1 RCTCLNLE
9 ESKNYTWSSKGQKL
23 EATGIMWCAYH
34 NLYNNVAN
42 FVSGK
47 EGLIRFLTFSVSAG
61 APISAGDPNPAI
73 TSISTGFS
81 VFAASSIPA
90 AKPIAAGIP
99 IPAGDF
105 VPAGH
110 ISFLLACSILF
121 VLVNDITRLQALVD
135 KKKVVVTKSAIRECM
150 SAKRTLWNEFSSSM
164 ASTVICLSTEIEEE
178 GDADEHVDEVTA
190 GDDAHGDASATHGEV
205 LTVTQEPSIPSLTPP
220 NLPPQPPK
228 DLPST
233 SQRVDTFDDT
243 VMDDATNQGRMIT
256 KMDKDDVVILMDDKE
271 DDKKVE
277 EAKVDKTAQED
288 ETEPTEVQ
296 EVVDVVTTAKLITE
310 VVTAAS
316 ETVTAASAIT
326 PTVEPQVPAATP
338 IAAPARVADAPSK
351 RRKGVLK
358 AKEDPAVKRYQ
369 AMKRKPQIKAQAR
382 KNMMMYLKNVTKEQ
396 MEEEENRALQTINE
410 TPAKKAT
417 KRRKLNEEVEDLKRH
432 LHIVPNEDD
441 DVYTEATPLA
451 RKVPVVDYE
460 IIELNNKPYYKIIK
474 ADGTH
479 QLYISFLTL
488 LKNFDIDDL
497 EALWSLVKERFSTAK
512 PKNFSDDFLLTILGA
527 MFEKPDAH
535 AQI

>member
-1 RCTCLNLE
+1 
-9 ESKNYTWSSKGQKL
+9 
-23 EATGIMWCAYH
+23 
-34 NLYNNVAN
+34 
-42 FVSGK
+42 
-47 EGLIRFLTFSVSAG
+47 GLIRFLTFSVSAG

-233 SQRVDTFDDT
+233 SQSVETKKVAEGWASQRVDTFDDT

-338 IAAPARVADAPSK
+338 IAAPAR
-351 RRKGVLK
+351 
-358 AKEDPAVKRYQ
+358 
-369 AMKRKPQIKAQAR
+369 
-382 KNMMMYLKNVTKEQ
+382 TKEQ

-512 PKNFSDDFLLTILGA
+512 PKNFSDDFLLVANFVSGK
-527 MFEKPDAH
+527 E
-535 AQI
+535 